1 MVTDPIAVQLGQNY
15 SPNWGPFVRLLC
27 TTTTTPNTVVDV
39 VVVVVDDCLL
49 LFFAAG
55 FFVGRGEDDF
65 FFFTLLTVTDSSWC
79 CSWPRGAAV
88 GADILVTRK
97 SLTNLL
103 LVCVV
108 FLTGMTPLR
117 GGGAAVLG
125 FENL

>member
-27 TTTTTPNTVVDV
+27 TTTTTLKTVVDV
-39 VVVVVDDCLL
+39 VVDDRFL

-55 FFVGRGEDDF
+55 FFVGRCEDDF
-65 FFFTLLTVTDSSWC
+65 FFFTLLTVTDSSWR

-88 GADILVTRK
+88 GVDILVTRK